1 MHTENRIIVAA
12 PAARVY
18 ELGAR
23 IEDWPTI
30 LPHYRWVHILR
41 DEGAWRLAE
50 MAATRDGIP
59 VTWAAIQELDPA
71 HHVIRY
77 RHVRGV
83 TRGMTVEWTITPA
96 PGGML
101 VRIAHDFE
109 PPWPRPLGPLVAR
122 YIVGDLFVHNIAGK
136 TLRQIKR
143 VAEGT
148 RPVQPAA
155 GAVVQ

>member
-1 MHTENRIIVAA
+1 
-12 PAARVY
+12 
-18 ELGAR
+18 
-23 IEDWPTI
+23 
-30 LPHYRWVHILR
+30 
-41 DEGAWRLAE
+41 
-50 MAATRDGIP
+50 
-59 VTWAAIQELDPA
+59 
-71 HHVIRY
+71 
-77 RHVRGV
+77 VRGV

-148 RPVQPAA
+148 LPVRPAA

>member
-1 MHTENRIIVAA
+1 MHTENCIIVDA
-12 PAARVY
+12 PAARIY

-41 DEGAWRLAE
+41 DEGTRRLAA
-50 MAATRDGIP
+50 MAATRTGLP

-148 RPVQPAA
+148 LPVRPAA